1 MAMGASSGQILEMVL
16 KEGLTMTVIGLV
28 VGFALSLACGK
39 ALGSMLFGVTPTD
52 KLTYGG
58 VFGLLAI
65 VSLIA
70 CYLPARR
77 AARIDPILALRQE

>member
-1 MAMGASSGQILEMVL
+1 MMTISGLA
-16 KEGLTMTVIGLV
+16 

-52 KLTYGG
+52 KVTYGD
-58 VFGLLAI
+58 VFCLLAI

-70 CYLPARR
+70 CYLAARR
-77 AARIDPILALRQE
+77 AARIDIDPIRALREE